1 MKKKQALGKGIRA
14 LIPEEK
20 IIVNEE
26 NGNKEY
32 VLELDIN
39 KIKPNTDQP
48 RKHFDREKL
57 DELAASIREHG
68 IIQPL
73 VLRKENNH
81 YLIVAGERR
90 WRASKQLGLSTVP
103 AIIKD
108 LPEEEVMEIALIE
121 NIQRENLN
129 AIEEALGYQNLMD
142 TFNLTQGEVGIKL
155 GKSRVAVTN
164 TLRLLNLPKE
174 IQDAIIS
181 GALSSGHG
189 RAILGLKKPKQQLE
203 MLLVIMT
210 KSLTVRETEEYVKN
224 FKVNKEKS
232 VKVVKEDKDPY
243 ITAIEEK
250 LQEKYQT
257 RVNLK
262 HKKNKGRIE
271 IEYYSLDELQGL
283 LERLG
288 YEE

>member
-26 NGNKEY
+26 NGSKEY

-73 VLRKENNH
+73 VLRKKNNH

-90 WRASKQLGLSTVP
+90 WRASKQLGLATVP

-129 AIEEALGYQNLMD
+129 AIEEAHGYQTLMD
-142 TFNLTQGEVGIKL
+142 TFKLTQGEVGIKL

-164 TLRLLNLPKE
+164 TLRLLNLPEE

-203 MLLVIMT
+203 MLSVILT
-210 KSLTVRETEEYVKN
+210 KNLTVRETEEFVKN

-232 VKVVKEDKDPY
+232 VKVVKKDKDPY

-262 HKKNKGRIE
+262 HKKDKGKIE